1 MVIEDFGEGI
11 TKTEA
16 IKLYCSPQQ
25 RRLIEAAARAQGRD
39 VSSWCRLVLVAVSH
53 TGALPAHLAPPRT
66 SGGEGA

>member
-1 MVIEDFGEGI
+1 MVGVDEFGEGI

-39 VSSWCRLVLVAVSH
+39 VSSWCRLVLVSVSQ
-53 TGALPAHLAPPRT
+53 TGTQPGHLAPPT
-66 SGGEGA
+66 AGGAGA